1 MKKKEILTVLK
12 TMSIG
17 NYSRSE
23 KEALAEAIK
32 AVKTAKRWKKRYWLL
47 SKGVER
53 AFHDGYME
61 GYDAGSKS
69 EGGEP

>member
-23 KEALAEAIK
+23 REALDEAVK
-32 AVKTAKRWKKRYWLL
+32 AVKTAKRWKKRYNLL
-47 SKGVER
+47 SKGIER

-61 GYDAGSKS
+61 GYEAGSNQ
-69 EGGEP
+69 EGGGT